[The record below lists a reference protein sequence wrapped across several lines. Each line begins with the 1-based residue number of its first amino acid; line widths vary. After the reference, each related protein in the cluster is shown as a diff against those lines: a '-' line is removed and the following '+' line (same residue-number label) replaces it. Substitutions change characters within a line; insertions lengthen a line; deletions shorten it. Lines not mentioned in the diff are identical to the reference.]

1 MKLVLLALAVT
12 LAAPLV
18 AAPTAEPP
26 AAAIPALSPDQLT
39 AALGAG
45 TWLIVEFGGEH
56 CIPCKAMQPVLQ
68 ELRDTLGDKVV
79 IRNFWIQEHPDVART
94 HKIMVMPTQI
104 VFDPKGTEVLRHQGV
119 YPLAEFRAALAG
131 KGLS

>member
-12 LAAPLV
+12 LAVPLV

-39 AALGAG
+39 TALGAG
-45 TWLIVEFGGEH
+45 TWLVVEFGGEH
-56 CIPCKAMQPVLQ
+56 CSPCKAMQPVLQ

-79 IRNFWIQEHPDVART
+79 VRNFWIQEHPDVART
-94 HKIMVMPTQI
+94 HKIMVMPTQV

-119 YPLAEFRAALAG
+119 YPLTEFRAALAG